1 MSLLI
6 SYRTVSDCPA
16 IKHTVDSTGFVK
28 PAGRGWKTKRQNTYI
43 INAAVSR
50 STSETRYNVAVD
62 LVVAGAGDDGS
73 EDPLAVGIGTVTF

>member
-1 MSLLI
+1 MEDETPEHI
-6 SYRTVSDCPA
+6 
-16 IKHTVDSTGFVK
+16 
-28 PAGRGWKTKRQNTYI
+28 YI